1 MQYRNLGRAKV
12 KVSVLCLGTWEFA
25 QTNAWGPGEQEEYR
39 KIVDYALDA
48 GINFVDTAEGYGRSE
63 EILGELLRGRRDE
76 VVLATKMS
84 RVRRGFSYH
93 NMRRGIEG
101 SLDML
106 NTDFVDL
113 YQIHWPKIKGHWSG
127 GESGME
133 DKDYEDIC
141 TSMERL
147 RDEGL
152 IGAAGVSNFRLNHLE
167 KFWDK
172 AFEII
177 VTDQVPFNL
186 LWRGYDE
193 PNVVDFCRRKGLRYL
208 TYSSL
213 AQGLLTGKHRQDT
226 ALAEIQRANL
236 LFNEPVYGRAMRV
249 FETVREVAKEVDAT
263 PAQVALRWVIERE
276 LTVSA
281 LVGIRNVKELE
292 ENIEAVNLNVT
303 SEQMDRLDSASLEF
317 WKPMPPKLELWL
329 HDNTR
334 GNLQRLGIET
344 DKGY

>member
-1 MQYRNLGRAKV
+1 MRYRDLGKAKV

-25 QTNAWGPGEQEEYR
+25 QTKAWGSGELEEYR

-48 GINFVDTAEGYGRSE
+48 GINFIDTAEGYGKSE
-63 EILGELLRGRRDE
+63 EILGELLKGRRDE

-84 RVRRGFSYH
+84 RIQRGFGYH

-127 GESGME
+127 GENDME
-133 DKDYEDIC
+133 DKDYEDIY
-141 TSMERL
+141 TSMGRL
-147 RDEGL
+147 KDEGL
-152 IGAAGVSNFRLNHLE
+152 IGMAGVSNFRLHHLQ
-167 KFWDK
+167 KFRDE
-172 AFEII
+172 AFDII

-193 PNVVDFCRRKGLRYL
+193 SDVLDFCRQKGLRYL

-213 AQGLLTGKHRQDT
+213 AQGLLTGKYSKEA
-226 ALAEIQRANL
+226 ALAEIQRANV
-236 LFNEPVYGRAMRV
+236 LFNEPVYSRAMRV
-249 FETVREVAKEVDAT
+249 IDTVSEVAKEVDAT
-263 PAQVALRWVIERE
+263 LAQVALRWVIERE

-292 ENIEAVNLNVT
+292 ENVEAVSLNLT
-303 SEQMDRLDSASLEF
+303 REQMDRLDSASLEF
-317 WKPMPPKLELWL
+317 WKPMPPRLELWL

-334 GNLQRLGIET
+334 ANVQRLGIET

>member
-1 MQYRNLGRAKV
+1 MQYRNLGKAKV

-25 QTNAWGPGEQEEYR
+25 QTKAWGPGQLEEYR
-39 KIVDYALDA
+39 KIVDCALDA
-48 GINFVDTAEGYGRSE
+48 GINFIDTAEGYGKSE
-63 EILGELLRGRRDE
+63 AILGELLKGRRDE

-84 RVRRGFSYH
+84 RIRRGFSYH

-101 SLDML
+101 SLDLL

-127 GESGME
+127 GESDME
-133 DKDYEDIC
+133 SKDYEDIY

-147 RDEGL
+147 IDEGL
-152 IGAAGVSNFRLNHLE
+152 IGAAGVSNFRLHHLG
-167 KFWDK
+167 KFRDE
-172 AFEII
+172 AFETI

-193 PNVVDFCRRKGLRYL
+193 PDIVDFCRRKGLRYL

-213 AQGLLTGKHRQDT
+213 AQGLLTGKIGKEAT
-226 ALAEIQRANL
+226 LAEIQRANV
-236 LFNEPVYGRAMRV
+236 LFNEPIYGRAMQV
-249 FETVREVAKEVDAT
+249 VQTVGEVAKEVDAT

-292 ENIEAVNLNVT
+292 ENIEAVNLNLT
-303 SEQMDRLDSASLEF
+303 GEQMDRLDSASLEF

-334 GNLQRLGIET
+334 ANVQRLGIET